1 VIPLTEDDLEGGVCV
16 MIGANEW
23 RGDPTPQD
31 WMAVYLLCLERAR
44 EELRLPTGQ
53 AELWANGEADRLLYG
68 PPAPEKGTLSG
79 GERAAPT
86 ANRADRPAA
95 PS

>member
-1 VIPLTEDDLEGGVCV
+1 
-16 MIGANEW
+16 MIGANDW

-31 WMAVYLLCLERAR
+31 WMAIYLLCLERAR

-68 PPAPEKGTLSG
+68 PRAPEKGTLSG